1 VKSAKH
7 FNSDIVIN
15 TLEVFSKGTGLLA
28 AIEKEKDTTW
38 PIERVFFISNEL
50 PEKRGSH
57 AHKTCKQLFVCIS
70 GQIEIRCHDGKSS
83 KIFTFLGLGKTL
95 FVPPGIWVDIEMASN
110 ASLGVITD
118 QKYIESDYIRDWDEF
133 LIFRG
138 TA

>member
-1 VKSAKH
+1 VKSAKN
-7 FNSDIVIN
+7 FNSDITIN

-28 AIEKEKDTTW
+28 AIEKERDTIL
-38 PIERVFFISNEL
+38 PIEGVFFISNEL
-50 PEKRGSH
+50 PEERGSH

-70 GQIEIRCHDGKSS
+70 GQIEIRCHDGESS
-83 KIFTFLGLGKTL
+83 EVFTFLGLKKTL
-95 FVPPGIWVDIEMASN
+95 FVPPGIWVDIEMGSG

-118 QKYIESDYIRDWDEF
+118 QKYSESDYIRDWDEF